1 MHVPIISITSLLYVH
16 FMSTLCPLYVH
27 FAACS
32 SLYWTSFE
40 VDGSVALLTAGL
52 NGSDP
57 HSVFDPPNLTK
68 PSRGRH
74 RRETCSCPP
83 HLTITEVFTLDHSR
97 KGVLEL
103 YVVDRLTGSV
113 VAMDT
118 DGCHCKRVVDTHS
131 LHNTS
136 EYSWIVVA
144 IETNTCNHG
153 NMSMSH
159 FREQTSAQV
168 IVVVMKIKL
177 SFLGD
182 Q

>member
-1 MHVPIISITSLLYVH
+1 
-16 FMSTLCPLYVH
+16 MSTLCPLHVH
-27 FAACS
+27 FAPCS

-40 VDGSVALLTAGL
+40 VDGSVTLLTAGL

-177 SFLGD
+177 HFFG
-182 Q
+182 